1 MQPVGPYRFTH
12 MLGTCPAGK
21 AWAAIDGQGRLVT
34 IAVLNAAVAD
44 APGWREAFVGTANGL
59 AQAPGGQ
66 TFAYA
71 DFSAAE
77 PWVAYPAEAG
87 PGAERL
93 FRALGQ
99 DYQPVPTE
107 GVPAAPVSGIP
118 QQVSG
123 VPQQVSGI
131 PQQVSG
137 VPQQVSGIP
146 QQVSGVPQQVSGVP
160 QQVSGIPQQVSGVP
174 QQVSGVP
181 QLTSGPP
188 PAPWAL
194 HAGPPVAPNPNPAPT
209 QPATDE
215 PQPPAVGPVDAPPPH
230 DPFAAP
236 VRRIQP
242 SAPPKR
248 RTGLWVKVAALALAV
263 AVGSGVAVW
272 ALAPD
277 EPTDPDIPPTVGAT
291 AFPTAAAVDP
301 PLKPWAQAA
310 PYSPEERALAVAAPA
325 LVFVETVFTGYVRD
339 ASTNAPIRA
348 TPITFTRRCSAFVV
362 TPDGHALT
370 SSACVK
376 PTQETARQIALD
388 TVARMLVRE
397 QTLVP
402 AQVQEYIRTNMGKTK
417 FTGIDPGTEP
427 GTEIHGQLNT
437 AKGNL
442 TTEPAIPAQV
452 VRALPPDTGNI
463 ALIKLG
469 RGSLPVAELNPSAT
483 LTDGSSLLIVGFAT
497 TDDDFRTATYGPKSK
512 LVGITGT
519 GRRGS
524 ASISR
529 INQDL
534 GTTSHGGIALDAS
547 GRVAGMI
554 DQDQARPDRANR
566 VIVPSSSLNAL
577 IGEAGTANK
586 LGDSDK
592 LYRKALD
599 AYFAGQHSAA
609 ITQFDAVAQ
618 ASPGNLLAK
627 AYRQNAV
634 ERQQNE
640 SEPSDQSVWLM
651 ALLAGAGGA
660 IFVGLIVLVVM
671 LVRRRR
677 DV

>member
-21 AWAAIDGQGRLVT
+21 AWAAIDGQGRFVT
-34 IAVLNAAVAD
+34 IAVLNAAVANV
-44 APGWREAFVGTANGL
+44 PGWREAFVGTANGL

-66 TFAYA
+66 PFAYA

-99 DYQPVPTE
+99 EYQPVPVE
-107 GVPAAPVSGIP
+107 GGASAP
-118 QQVSG
+118 
-123 VPQQVSGI
+123 VSGI

-160 QQVSGIPQQVSGVP
+160 QQVSGVP

-194 HAGPPVAPNPNPAPT
+194 HAGPPVVPDPTPA
-209 QPATDE
+209 QPVADE
-215 PQPPAVGPVDAPPPH
+215 PQSPAAPSADVAPPH
-230 DPFAAP
+230 DPFAGP
-236 VRRIQP
+236 VRRIRP
-242 SAPPKR
+242 SEPPKR
-248 RTGLWVKVAALALAV
+248 RTGLWVKVAALALVV
-263 AVGSGVAVW
+263 AVGSGVGVW
-272 ALAPD
+272 ALTPD
-277 EPTDPDIPPTVGAT
+277 EPAGPSAPPTVGAT

-325 LVFVETVFTGYVRD
+325 LIFVETVFTGYVRD
-339 ASTNAPIRA
+339 AKTNAPVRA

-397 QTLVP
+397 QKLAP
-402 AQVQEYIRTNMGKTK
+402 AQVQEYIRTNMGTTK

-427 GTEIHGQLNT
+427 GTQIRGQLNT

-452 VRALPPDTGNI
+452 VRALPPETGNI
-463 ALIKLG
+463 ALIKFA
-469 RGSLPVAELNPSAT
+469 RGSLPVVELNPSAT
-483 LTDGSSLLIVGFAT
+483 LAEGSSLLILGFGTA
-497 TDDDFRTATYGPKSK
+497 DDDFRTATYRPRSK

-519 GRRGS
+519 GRRG
-524 ASISR
+524 AESISR
-529 INQDL
+529 INQDI
-534 GTTSHGGIALDAS
+534 GTSSHGGIALDPS

-566 VIVPSSSLNAL
+566 VIVPSSTLNAL
-577 IGEAGTANK
+577 LGQAGTANK
-586 LGDSDK
+586 LGDSDQ

-599 AYFAGQHSAA
+599 AYFAGQHSTA
-609 ITQFDAVAQ
+609 IAQFDGVAQ

-640 SEPSDQSVWLM
+640 SEPSDQSVWPM
-651 ALLAGAGGA
+651 VLLAGAGGA
-660 IFVGLIVLVVM
+660 LAVGLIVLVVM